1 MVSNKWQI
9 LKHTA
14 KLYDLCALVTA
25 FLAATF
31 FLRSEPAGKSLS
43 QFFEMKISIGNT
55 LLFALLLVAWHNI
68 FILSGLY
75 VSKRLVMRRTEALE
89 VAEATLIASAFLFVM
104 ARVLHIQMV
113 MFSFS
118 FVMVFWLV
126 CTLLM
131 AGGRVLS
138 HSILLSLRR
147 RGHNTRFVLV
157 VGTNERAIEFAEC
170 VRERPE
176 LGMQIVGF
184 VDDEWPGLCAF
195 EETGHKRCSDFA
207 GLAEF
212 LRRQIVDEAAIYL
225 PVRSYYEHAAELI
238 SLCEAHGIAIRVH
251 TQIYNLRSQDSVA
264 MDLEH
269 DTHVAA
275 SSTSVRTWPSLIKR
289 IIDFVGSAVTLIVLS
304 PLLIGVAILVKFTS
318 AGPILFRQTRVGLNK
333 RMFNMYK
340 FRTMIP
346 NAEEVQEQLMSMNE
360 MSGPVF
366 KIKNDP
372 RVTSIGRFLRKTSI
386 DELPQLFNVV
396 KGEMSLVGPRAM
408 SRRDFELFN
417 TDTHRRRFSVKPG
430 ITCLWQVNGRNS
442 IPFEQWMELDL
453 QYIDKWSIWLDIKI
467 LARTLPAVWRGTGAT

>member
-14 KLYDLCALVTA
+14 KLYDLCALVAA
-25 FLAATF
+25 FLIVTF
-31 FLRSEPAGKSLS
+31 VLRSEPAGKSLG
-43 QFFEMKISIGNT
+43 QFFEMKISIANC

-75 VSKRLVMRRTEALE
+75 VSKRLVRRRTEVIE
-89 VAEATLIASAFLFVM
+89 VAEATLMASAFLFVM

-113 MFSFS
+113 MLSFS
-118 FVMVFWLV
+118 FVFGFWAV
-126 CTLLM
+126 CTTLM
-131 AGGRVLS
+131 AGGRLLS
-138 HSILLSLRR
+138 RSILLSLRSK
-147 RGHNTRFVLV
+147 GHNTRYVLI
-157 VGTNERAIEFAEC
+157 VGTNERAIEFADC
-170 VRERPE
+170 VRDRPE

-195 EETGHKRCSDFA
+195 EVTGHKRCCNFS

-212 LRRQIVDEAAIYL
+212 LRQHIVDEAAIYL

-238 SLCEAHGIAIRVH
+238 SLCELHGIAIRVQ
-251 TQIYNLRSQDSVA
+251 TQIYNLKSHDSVA
-264 MDLEH
+264 LDLEQ

-275 SSTSVRTWPSLIKR
+275 SSTSVTTWPSLFKR
-289 IIDFVGSAVTLIVLS
+289 IFDCVGSTLALIVLS
-304 PLLIGVAILVKFTS
+304 PLLITAAILVKFTS
-318 AGPILFRQTRVGLNK
+318 EGPILFRQTRVGLNK
-333 RMFNMYK
+333 RMFSMYK

-346 NAEEVQEQLMSMNE
+346 NAEEVQAELMSMNE

-366 KIKNDP
+366 KIKDDP
-372 RVTSIGRFLRKTSI
+372 RVTPLGRFLRKTSI
-386 DELPQLFNVV
+386 DELPQLFNVF

-408 SRRDFELFN
+408 SRRDFQLFN

-430 ITCLWQVNGRNS
+430 ITCLWQVNGRNA

-467 LARTLPAVWRGTGAT
+467 LARTVPAVWRGTGAV

>member
-25 FLAATF
+25 FLTATF

-75 VSKRLVMRRTEALE
+75 VSKRLVMRRTEVLE

-126 CTLLM
+126 CTALM
-131 AGGRVLS
+131 AVGRMTS

-147 RGHNTRFVLV
+147 RGHNRRFVLI
-157 VGTNERAIEFAEC
+157 VGTNERAIEFADC

-225 PVRSYYEHAAELI
+225 PVRSYYEHATELI
-238 SLCEAHGIAIRVH
+238 SLCEQHGIAIRVQ

-264 MDLEH
+264 LDLEQ

-289 IIDFVGSAVTLIVLS
+289 VIDFVGSATALIVLS
-304 PLLIGVAILVKFTS
+304 PLLIAVAILVKFTS
-318 AGPILFRQTRVGLNK
+318 AGPIFFRQTRVGLNK

-346 NAEEVQEQLMSMNE
+346 NAEEVQEELMSMNE

-372 RVTSIGRFLRKTSI
+372 RVTPLGRFLRKTSI
-386 DELPQLFNVV
+386 DELPQLINVFR
-396 KGEMSLVGPRAM
+396 GQMSLVGPRAM

-453 QYIDKWSIWLDIKI
+453 QYIDKWSIWLDMKI

>member
-1 MVSNKWQI
+1 MISNKWQI

-14 KLYDLCALVTA
+14 KLYDLCALVAA
-25 FLAATF
+25 FLTATF
-31 FLRSEPAGKSLS
+31 FLGSEPAGKSLS

-68 FILSGLY
+68 FVLSGLY
-75 VSKRLVMRRTEALE
+75 VSKRLVRRRTEVVE
-89 VAEATLIASAFLFVM
+89 VGEATLIASAFLFVM

-126 CTLLM
+126 CTALM
-131 AGGRVLS
+131 AGGRVMS

-147 RGHNTRFVLV
+147 RGHNRRYVLI

-170 VRERPE
+170 VRERAE

-195 EETGHKRCSDFA
+195 EETGHQRCCDFS
-207 GLAEF
+207 GLPEF
-212 LRRQIVDEAAIYL
+212 LRRHIVDEAAIYL

-238 SLCEAHGIAIRVH
+238 SLCEQHGIAIRVH
-251 TQIYNLRSQDSVA
+251 TQIYNLRSQDSA
-264 MDLEH
+264 ALDLEQ

-275 SSTSVRTWPSLIKR
+275 PSTSVRTWPSLIKR
-289 IIDFVGSAVTLIVLS
+289 IIDFVGSAVALIVLS
-304 PLLIGVAILVKFTS
+304 PLLIAVAILVKFTS
-318 AGPILFRQTRVGLNK
+318 EGPILFRQTRVGLNK

-372 RVTSIGRFLRKTSI
+372 RVTPVGRFLRKTSI
-386 DELPQLFNVV
+386 DELPQLINVL

>member
-75 VSKRLVMRRTEALE
+75 VSKRLVMRRTEVLE

-126 CTLLM
+126 CTAIM
-131 AGGRVLS
+131 AGGRMAS

-147 RGHNTRFVLV
+147 RGHNTRFVLI
-157 VGTNERAIEFAEC
+157 VGTNERAIEFADC

-195 EETGHKRCSDFA
+195 EETGHTRCSDFA

-238 SLCEAHGIAIRVH
+238 SLCEAHGIAIRVQ
-251 TQIYNLRSQDSVA
+251 TQIYNLRSQDSVGL
-264 MDLEH
+264 DLEQ

-289 IIDFVGSAVTLIVLS
+289 VIDVLGSAMALIVLS
-304 PLLIGVAILVKFTS
+304 PLLIAVAILVKFTS
-318 AGPILFRQTRVGLNK
+318 AGPIFFRQTRVGLNK

-346 NAEEVQEQLMSMNE
+346 NAEEVQEELMSMNE

-372 RVTSIGRFLRKTSI
+372 RVTPLGRFLRKTSI
-386 DELPQLFNVV
+386 DELPQLINVFR
-396 KGEMSLVGPRAM
+396 GQMSLVGPRAM

-453 QYIDKWSIWLDIKI
+453 QYIDKWSIWLDVKI

>member
-14 KLYDLCALVTA
+14 KLYDLFALATA

-43 QFFEMKISIGNT
+43 QFFEMKISIGNC

-75 VSKRLVMRRTEALE
+75 VSKRLVRRRTEVLE

-113 MFSFS
+113 MLSFS
-118 FVMVFWLV
+118 FVMAFWAF
-126 CTLLM
+126 CTAIM
-131 AGGRVLS
+131 AGGRLAS
-138 HSILLSLRR
+138 RSILLALRR
-147 RGHNTRFVLV
+147 RGHNTRYVLI

-195 EETGHKRCSDFA
+195 EETGHQRRCDFK

-212 LRRQIVDEAAIYL
+212 LRHQIVDEAAIYL
-225 PVRSYYEHAAELI
+225 PVRSYYEHATELI
-238 SLCEAHGIAIRVH
+238 SLCEQHGIAIRVQ
-251 TQIYNLRSQDSVA
+251 TQIYNLRAQESVA
-264 MDLEH
+264 LDLEQ

-275 SSTSVRTWPSLIKR
+275 SSASVTTWPSLLKR
-289 IIDFVGSAVTLIVLS
+289 VIDVIASAVALLVLS
-304 PLLIGVAILVKFTS
+304 PLMIGVAILIKFTS
-318 AGPILFRQTRVGLNK
+318 QGPILFRQTRVGFNK
-333 RMFNMYK
+333 RMFKMYK

-346 NAEEVQEQLMSMNE
+346 NAEEVQAELLSMNE

-366 KIKNDP
+366 KIKDDP
-372 RVTSIGRFLRKTSI
+372 RVTPLGRFLRKTSI
-386 DELPQLFNVV
+386 DELPQLFNVL

-408 SRRDFELFN
+408 SRRDFQLFN

-442 IPFEQWMELDL
+442 IGFEEWMELDL
-453 QYIDKWSIWLDIKI
+453 QYIDKWSIWLDLKI
-467 LARTLPAVWRGTGAT
+467 LARTVPAVWRGTGAA

>member
-1 MVSNKWQI
+1 MVSNRWQI

-25 FLAATF
+25 FLTATF

-75 VSKRLVMRRTEALE
+75 VSKRLVKRRTEVLE

-126 CTLLM
+126 CTSLM
-131 AGGRVLS
+131 AGGRMTS
-138 HSILLSLRR
+138 HSILMSLRR
-147 RGHNTRFVLV
+147 RGHNRRFVLI
-157 VGTNERAIEFAEC
+157 VGTNERAIEFADC

-184 VDDEWPGLCAF
+184 VDDEWPGLCVF

-238 SLCEAHGIAIRVH
+238 SLCEQHGIAIRVH

-264 MDLEH
+264 LDIEQ

-289 IIDFVGSAVTLIVLS
+289 VIDFAGSTMTLIVLS
-304 PLLIGVAILVKFTS
+304 PLLIAVAILVKFTS
-318 AGPILFRQTRVGLNK
+318 SGPIFFRQTRVGLNK
-333 RMFNMYK
+333 RMFSMYK

-346 NAEEVQEQLMSMNE
+346 NAEEVQEELISMNE

-372 RVTSIGRFLRKTSI
+372 RVTPLGRFLRKTSI
-386 DELPQLFNVV
+386 DELPQLINVFR
-396 KGEMSLVGPRAM
+396 GQMSLVGPRAM

-467 LARTLPAVWRGTGAT
+467 LARTVPAVWRGTGAT

>member
-25 FLAATF
+25 FLTATF
-31 FLRSEPAGKSLS
+31 VLRSEPAHKSLS
-43 QFFEMKISIGNT
+43 QFFETRISIGNC
-55 LLFALLLVAWHNI
+55 LLFALLLLAWHNI

-75 VSKRLVMRRTEALE
+75 VSKRLVRRRTEVLE
-89 VAEATLIASAFLFVM
+89 VAEATLMASAFLFVM

-113 MFSFS
+113 MLSFS
-118 FVMVFWLV
+118 FVTAFWAV
-126 CTLLM
+126 CTAIM
-131 AGGRVLS
+131 AGGRLAS
-138 HSILLSLRR
+138 RSILVSLRR
-147 RGHNTRFVLV
+147 RGHNTRYVLI

-195 EETGHKRCSDFA
+195 EETGHKRCCDFS

-212 LRRQIVDEAAIYL
+212 LRHQIVDEAAIYL
-225 PVRSYYEHAAELI
+225 PVRSYYEHATQLI
-238 SLCEAHGIAIRVH
+238 SLCEQHGIAIRVQ
-251 TQIYNLRSQDSVA
+251 TQIYNLRSQDSMA
-264 MDLEH
+264 LNLEQ

-275 SSTSVRTWPSLIKR
+275 PSTSVTTWPSLIKR
-289 IIDFVGSAVTLIVLS
+289 LIDCVGAAAALIVLS
-304 PLLIGVAILVKFTS
+304 PLLIGVAILIKFTS
-318 AGPILFRQTRVGLNK
+318 EGPILFRQTRVGLNK

-346 NAEEVQEQLMSMNE
+346 NAEEVQEELLSLNE
-360 MSGPVF
+360 MTGPVF
-366 KIKNDP
+366 KLKNDP
-372 RVTSIGRFLRKTSI
+372 RVTPLGRFLRKTSI
-386 DELPQLFNVV
+386 DELPQLFNVL
-396 KGEMSLVGPRAM
+396 KGQMSLVGPRAM

-467 LARTLPAVWRGTGAT
+467 LARTVPAVWRGTGAT

>member
-25 FLAATF
+25 FLTATF
-31 FLRSEPAGKSLS
+31 FLRSAPAGKSLS

-75 VSKRLVMRRTEALE
+75 VSKRLVKRRTEVLE

-126 CTLLM
+126 CTAIM
-131 AGGRVLS
+131 AGGRAAS

-147 RGHNTRFVLV
+147 RGHNTRYVLI

-195 EETGHKRCSDFA
+195 EETGHKRCSDFN

-264 MDLEH
+264 LDLEQ

-289 IIDFVGSAVTLIVLS
+289 VIDFVGSAIALIVLS
-304 PLLIGVAILVKFTS
+304 PLLIATAILVKFTS

-333 RMFNMYK
+333 RMFKMYK

-346 NAEEVQEQLMSMNE
+346 NAEEVQEELMSMNE

-372 RVTSIGRFLRKTSI
+372 RVTPLGRFLRKTSI
-386 DELPQLFNVV
+386 DELPQLINVF
-396 KGEMSLVGPRAM
+396 KGQMSLVGPRAM
-408 SRRDFELFN
+408 SRRDFEQFN